1 MARTKKTARRVCKA
15 YIPNIE
21 NKKIE
26 GQDSPRIVFR
36 VNNRIALLYTFK
48 YLYLVDVTQSFKKLK
63 IIKDFSKLTKEAK
76 DKHLHDLNSNNISE
90 VAVF

>member
-26 GQDSPRIVFR
+26 QDLPTTVYR

-63 IIKDFSKLTKEAK
+63 IIKDFSKLDKETK
-76 DKHLHDLNSNNISE
+76 DGTLLSLNSNEIRE
-90 VAVF
+90 VAVL

>member
-26 GQDSPRIVFR
+26 QDSPRTVYR
-36 VNNRIALLYTFK
+36 VNNRIAILYTFE

-63 IIKDFSKLTKEAK
+63 ILKDFSKLTKEAK